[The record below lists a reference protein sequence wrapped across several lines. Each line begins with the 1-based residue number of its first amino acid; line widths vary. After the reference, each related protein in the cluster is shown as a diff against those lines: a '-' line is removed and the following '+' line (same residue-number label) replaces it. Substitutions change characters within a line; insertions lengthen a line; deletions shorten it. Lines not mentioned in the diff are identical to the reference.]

1 MWLDK
6 YMTFKLS
13 RHPKFCINSVALSL
27 HYTCMFTVLNWYI
40 LGRQMFRRNNLQ
52 LAVERLPSLH
62 QYIQN
67 LLRLPATVSQC
78 QHVIQFLRSNWPEDR
93 LMMEERKED
102 ERYCG
107 YPNESYGEDDY
118 VEMNSFQASD
128 TVD

>member
-1 MWLDK
+1 
-6 YMTFKLS
+6 
-13 RHPKFCINSVALSL
+13 
-27 HYTCMFTVLNWYI
+27 
-40 LGRQMFRRNNLQ
+40 MFRRNNLQ